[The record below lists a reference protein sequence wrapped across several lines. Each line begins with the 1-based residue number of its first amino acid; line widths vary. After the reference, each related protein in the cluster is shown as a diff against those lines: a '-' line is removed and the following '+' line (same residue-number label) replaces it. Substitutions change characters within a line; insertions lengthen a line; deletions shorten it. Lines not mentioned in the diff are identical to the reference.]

1 MRAAVRCLAA
11 LVVLAAPGVLPALE
25 LQLAIEPAYAY
36 EGEPVSIQLRVIQP
50 ESQLKPTLPAVPGLV
65 IRGPGVS
72 QQTVINNGQ
81 RVTTHVYSYEA
92 QPVPGTPAGSVTIG
106 PATLMQRSGASLQSN
121 SVELRI
127 GKKPPPG
134 IQLRCSVSPE
144 TGPPGAPFIIQY
156 TVLYSG
162 KLFTGDDDGMSFFS
176 RGGNPFGLAALELP
190 VLKVAALN
198 LKPARIFPDREVTT
212 VNYGEMPL
220 HIQQAFEEDEKG
232 QGWRAL
238 VFGFQATFAGTGRI
252 AIPPA
257 GVRLR
262 LDTGK
267 TRVVQ
272 DFFSGNRR
280 VAMPEDFESQAE
292 EVFYTARE
300 LPTEGRPEG
309 FTGAL
314 GRYAIAVTASPL
326 DVSAFEPIALEVRVT
341 GDGIMEALRPPAWS
355 EVSSLTKDFD
365 VSTDVDSGR
374 IEGRAKVFR
383 QVIRPR
389 HARVTAIPP
398 VPFPYFDPKTGRYGA
413 SQSQPIPI
421 RVREART
428 IGASEA
434 IPSAQQAPTSGKDPS
449 AAAPSIAD
457 RAGIGANFRDLGTV
471 RPSLDPREE
480 VLSAPFLAL
489 VGGPPLLLLAGA
501 IAARVLRKDPARR
514 RRGAALARARSALI
528 RAASPDDAARAYQDY
543 FRDRFDLGGGEL
555 TPSEIEPPLR
565 SREIDP
571 PLRVRAATLLERLL
585 ASRFGGTG
593 GDLDGLRSE
602 ATEVLRA
609 IDAASGGAP

>member
-1 MRAAVRCLAA
+1 MRLGLASTIA
-11 LVVLAAPGVLPALE
+11 LLLAAPLPALE
-25 LQLAIEPAYAY
+25 LQLAVEPAYAY
-36 EGEPVSIQLRVIQP
+36 EGEPVSIQVRVIDP
-50 ESQLKPTLPAVPGLV
+50 ESGLKPTLPAVPGLV

-72 QQTVINNGQ
+72 QQTVINNNR

-92 QPVPGTPAGSVTIG
+92 QPAPGTPAGTLTIG
-106 PATLMQRSGASLQSN
+106 PARITQRNGAEVQSN
-121 SVELRI
+121 SVEIRI

-134 IQLRCSVSPE
+134 IRFRCTLSPE
-144 TGPPGAPFIIQY
+144 SGPPGAPFIIQY

-162 KLFTGDDDGMSFFS
+162 NLFTGDNDGFSFFN
-176 RGGNPFGLAALELP
+176 RGGGNPFGIAALDIP
-190 VLKVAALN
+190 VLKVGGLS
-198 LKPARIFPDREVTT
+198 LKPARIFPDREATT
-212 VNYGEMPL
+212 VNYAEMPL

-267 TRVVQ
+267 TQVVR
-272 DFFSGNRR
+272 DFFEGARR
-280 VAMPEDFESQAE
+280 VSAPEDFDAQTE
-292 EVFYTARE
+292 EVFYTARD
-300 LPTEGRPEG
+300 LPAEGRPEG

-326 DVSAFEPIALEVRVT
+326 DVATFAPITLEVRVT
-341 GDGIMEALRPPAWS
+341 GDGILDALRPPAWS

-374 IEGRAKVFR
+374 IEGRAKIFR

-398 VPFPYFDPKTGRYGA
+398 VPFPYFDPKTGRYGV

-421 RVREART
+421 RVSEVRT
-428 IGASEA
+428 VGASDA
-434 IPSAQQAPTSGKDPS
+434 IPSASQVSAPGKAAL

-457 RAGIGANFRDLGTV
+457 RAGIGANFRDLGDV

-480 VLSAPFLAL
+480 VLSGPFLAL
-489 VGGPPLLLLAGA
+489 VGCPPLLLLAGV
-501 IAARVLRKDPARR
+501 IAVRVLRKDPARK
-514 RRGAALARARSALI
+514 RRGSALARARSALAG
-528 RAASPDDAARAYQDY
+528 AASPDEAARANQDY

-555 TPSEIEPPLR
+555 GPSEVEPALRRRGVDSPLR
-565 SREIDP
+565 SR
-571 PLRVRAATLLERLL
+571 AAAVLERLH
-585 ASRFGGTG
+585 ASRFGGAG

-602 ATEVLRA
+602 AADVLRA